1 MAIARKC
8 DRCGKLYEQYNHIEL
23 EDKIVNGIYTVENK
37 VNNRHVK
44 HHYDLCE
51 ECCWE
56 LLIWLQ
62 NPQMTIERKVQEE
75 KVLTED

>member
-8 DRCGKLYEQYNHIEL
+8 DRCGKLYDYYNHIEL
-23 EDKIVNGIYTVENK
+23 DDKIVNGIYTVEGTE
-37 VNNRHVK
+37 HS
-44 HHYDLCE
+44 HHFDLCE

-62 NPQMTIERKVQEE
+62 NPQMTIERKVHEE
-75 KVLTED
+75 KMLTED